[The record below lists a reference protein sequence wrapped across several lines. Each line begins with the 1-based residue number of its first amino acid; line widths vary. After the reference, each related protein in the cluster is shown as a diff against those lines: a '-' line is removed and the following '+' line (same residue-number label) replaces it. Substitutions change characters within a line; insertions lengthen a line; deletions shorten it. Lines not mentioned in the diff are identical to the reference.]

1 MCSRSNGGGKKN
13 NQVLPSRSHAVKLIQ
28 DPDILNDCIKYG
40 RMDGRFWLQKTQDG
54 DGHNARLE
62 ASKW

>member
-1 MCSRSNGGGKKN
+1 M
-13 NQVLPSRSHAVKLIQ
+13 KLIQ

-40 RMDGRFWLQKTQDG
+40 RMDGRVWLQKTQDG

-62 ASKW
+62 ASPQTKPSEGTVGSHLDILYKEFY